1 MVISTQSHL
10 PATSSSIFEPTIIS
24 DGDTVVLQT
33 DLTDVRQIK
42 KFNLNPF
49 IESIMGLTVERT
61 VAALVVVGIILS
73 AVSSSI
79 LK

>member
-1 MVISTQSHL
+1 MVISTQRHL
-10 PATSSSIFEPTIIS
+10 PATSSSIFEPTLIS

-33 DLTDVRQIK
+33 DLTDVRQMNI
-42 KFNLNPF
+42 LNPF
-49 IESIMGLTVERT
+49 IWSIMGLTVERT